1 MFQITDSRLKD
12 ALDFASDKHAGQ
24 LRWGG
29 IPFITHPVA
38 VAAYLQERGY
48 NDNTLL
54 TALFHDLLE
63 DTDTTQEEILKRSDR
78 EVLDAVILLTK
89 PKPYDMADYLGGIDR
104 NAMAKD
110 VKCADRIHNLRT
122 TADSSQAFRKKYYDE
137 SVRWYVPFLK
147 ILALRLTFWKRWD
160 IWKECLNSV
169 HFFKVKI

>member
-122 TADSSQAFRKKYYDE
+122 TADSSRAFRQKYYDE
-137 SVRWYVPFLK
+137 SVRWYVPFFKDTRFEADFLEALGHLK
-147 ILALRLTFWKRWD
+147 RMLK
-160 IWKECLNSV
+160 
-169 HFFKVKI
+169 